1 MPFLLGARGRHA
13 DHRLALGQLLTRAG
27 ARASRRKPGRPGRL
41 DLQWPGAARPSLLVG
56 AGERQQ
62 APGGAM
68 QITGW
73 PWGQLLTRAGARIE
87 Q

>member
-1 MPFLLGARGRHA
+1 MTA
-13 DHRLALGQLLTRAG
+13 DHRLALGPA
-27 ARASRRKPGRPGRL
+27 AYPGRCPGIEAQAWAPGRL
-41 DLQWPGAARPSLLVG
+41 DLQWPGVARPSLLVG

-73 PWGQLLTRAGARIE
+73 LG
-87 Q
+87 